1 MQRPKKDDVRYER
14 AWRQGK
20 AAHVENINACC
31 AKLATKA
38 DQIAATIPYLSA
50 REARKAAIGEFL
62 ATWLQILRGEWVDVG
77 GCP

>member
-1 MQRPKKDDVRYER
+1 MQRPKKDNVRYER

-20 AAHVENINACC
+20 AAHVGQVNACC

-50 REARKAAIGEFL
+50 HEARKVAIGEFL
-62 ATWLQILRGEWVDVG
+62 AIWLQILRGECVDVG
-77 GCP
+77 GSP